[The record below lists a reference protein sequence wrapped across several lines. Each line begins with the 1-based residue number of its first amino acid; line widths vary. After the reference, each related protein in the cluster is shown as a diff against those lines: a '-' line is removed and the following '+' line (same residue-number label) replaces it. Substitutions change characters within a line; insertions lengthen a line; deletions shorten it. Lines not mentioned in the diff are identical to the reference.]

1 MITKE
6 RFKER
11 FKEIY
16 DEVEKQVIDTL
27 KKLEQDNPQDYVLF
41 LANGEYRE
49 LITAPYSPYTIDNRT
64 DVYRDLYRN
73 KFLLDFLEKY
83 YLKKEPLENL
93 PEDEKMYKI
102 HLELMIYTH
111 IWESKPFLKKL
122 HRLAVI
128 CNKEDY
134 PWVED
139 DLKTKKYEF
148 INEIKE
154 NFNKANSG
162 LSEIIGKAYNSSLR
176 NAFAHSDYAIDEDLQ
191 KIILLNHNPENNW
204 SLEDISFN
212 DWEERFCYSAL
223 LCYHL
228 LERVNI
234 AKQQLIP
241 HGEEEKTFAIKH
253 PDREGGINDNRKIV
267 YNKKEDAFRFVQH
280 KENENDEILKYFSGI
295 FIE

>member
-1 MITKE
+1 MIT
-6 RFKER
+6 KER

-16 DEVEKQVIDTL
+16 DEVEKHVIDTL
-27 KKLEQDNPQDYVLF
+27 NALIKNNPQDYVLF
-41 LANGEYRE
+41 LANGEYSK
-49 LITAPYSPYTIDNRT
+49 LVKSPSYSPYTIDNRT

-73 KFLLDFLEKY
+73 KFLFDFLEKY
-83 YLKKEPLENL
+83 YPKKEPLENL
-93 PEDEKMYKI
+93 SKDEIIYKI

-128 CNKEDY
+128 CNKKDY
-134 PWVED
+134 PWEVNVP
-139 DLKTKKYEF
+139 KTKKNEF

-154 NFNKANSG
+154 NFNKTNSG

-176 NAFAHSDYAIDEDLQ
+176 NAFAHSDYVIDEDNQ

-204 SLEDISFN
+204 SLKDISFN

-228 LERVNI
+228 LEGVNK
-234 AKQQLIP
+234 AKEILIP
-241 HGEEEKTFAIKH
+241 EGKNEKTFTIKH
-253 PDREGGINDNRKIV
+253 PDRKGRINNNREIV
-267 YNKKEDAFRFVQH
+267 YNKKENAFRFVQH
-280 KENENDEILKYFSGI
+280 KKENSQNKILPFPEIYV
-295 FIE
+295 IE